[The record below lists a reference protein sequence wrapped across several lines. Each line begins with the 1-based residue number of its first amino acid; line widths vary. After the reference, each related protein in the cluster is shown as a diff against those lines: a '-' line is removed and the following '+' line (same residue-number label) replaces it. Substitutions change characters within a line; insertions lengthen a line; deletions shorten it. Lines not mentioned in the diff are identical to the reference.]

1 MNSNISSNLT
11 FVINTQGPGPFSCRT
26 FNINLQGT
34 SLGSLANEAPIT
46 FTVNTDSDAQ
56 ACPQRELPRKPGV
69 SLDSH
74 LENSWLRPRR
84 PPHSTAMTRY
94 RKYPKTSCPWFPLCD
109 PKKKVKEANPGNS
122 QRDSLADASDTEGD
136 VTDFHNNEPAAVFS
150 PNCIL
155 VSPSLKRPFDRME
168 RDTEMDGTGD
178 KKNALAPTP
187 SKFKLQV

>member
-11 FVINTQGPGPFSCRT
+11 FVINTQGPGPFT

-46 FTVNTDSDAQ
+46 FTEYRLDAQ
-56 ACPQRELPRKPGV
+56 ACPQRELPRKARRV
-69 SLDSH
+69 SRLSPRKFLVTPQKATTLDSND
-74 LENSWLRPRR
+74 EVPEI
-84 PPHSTAMTRY
+84 
-94 RKYPKTSCPWFPLCD
+94 PKTSCPWFPLCNQRRNQ
-109 PKKKVKEANPGNS
+109 EANPGNS

-155 VSPSLKRPFDRME
+155 VSPSLKRPFDHGRH
-168 RDTEMDGTGD
+168 GD

-187 SKFKLQV
+187 SKFKLRV